1 MKAMVIVDIPE
12 NENVNDLFAP
22 FNTKVTLD
30 YGSEVIYLEG
40 EVHPIATDSQG
51 DTDVILDTYD
61 NLMRCPH
68 CNQFIGSAHDWTPN
82 FCCECGGVLT
92 GGNGKVDRSEI
103 LRRFY
108 GKFICSNEKLWHYN

>member
-61 NLMRCPH
+61 NFMRCPH

-82 FCCECGGVLT
+82 FCCECGGILT
-92 GGNGKVDRSEI
+92 GGNGKGR
-103 LRRFY
+103 
-108 GKFICSNEKLWHYN
+108 

>member
-1 MKAMVIVDIPE
+1 MKAIVKIDIPE

-22 FNTKVTLD
+22 FDTKVTLD
-30 YGSEVIYLEG
+30 YGNEVIYLEG
-40 EVHPIATDSQG
+40 EVHPIATDSQA

-82 FCCECGGVLT
+82 FCCECGGILT
-92 GGNGKVDRSEI
+92 GGNGKGR
-103 LRRFY
+103 
-108 GKFICSNEKLWHYN
+108 